1 MLLTDSSRWGRVCR
15 ATGIMMALLL
25 PALPGCEKPKQQKS
39 YTVGII
45 NPGKESQDIT
55 RGFTERLAKAGFI
68 EGKTITYLT
77 VGFGEDFEATVADM
91 AARKPD
97 LLFTVTTPAT
107 RAALKASEK
116 NGIPVVFSMY
126 DPVESNIVK
135 SLRDT
140 GGNFTGIQ
148 VRGSTPK
155 ALEFLLKISP
165 RLKNVFVPV
174 SFDTKAAEQSLTD
187 LKAASE
193 KLGVTLT
200 LSEVST
206 VDQLEAAL
214 AKMPSNMDAVFIIH
228 TILVMDNTE
237 LIVNAAVKRKI
248 PTASCGHELHKRGVV
263 VCYGQSDYRIG
274 AQAGRLAE
282 QIVMGASPSALPVE
296 NADYLLGL
304 NAKTAKASGISIPDA
319 VLRQAETIIQD

>member
-1 MLLTDSSRWGRVCR
+1 MLFADNSRWGRAC
-15 ATGIMMALLL
+15 AAMGIIMALLL
-25 PALPGCEKPKQQKS
+25 PELTGCEKPKQQKS

-55 RGFTERLAKAGFI
+55 RGFTESLAKAGFI
-68 EGKTITYLT
+68 EGKKIAYLT
-77 VGFGEDFEATVADM
+77 AGEDPEAAVADM
-91 AARKPD
+91 TSRRPD

-126 DPVESNIVK
+126 DPVESKIVK

-165 RLKNVFVPV
+165 GLKNVFVPV
-174 SFDTKAAEQSLTD
+174 SFDTKAAEQSLAD

-193 KLGVTLT
+193 KLGVSLT
-200 LSEVST
+200 VSEVST
-206 VDQLEAAL
+206 VDELNTVL
-214 AKMPSNMDAVFIIH
+214 AKMPSGIDAVFIIH

-237 LIVNAAVKRKI
+237 LIVNAALKRRI

-274 AQAGRLAE
+274 VQAGRLAQ
-282 QIVMGASPSALPVE
+282 QILLGASPSSLPVE

-304 NAKTAKASGISIPDA
+304 NAKTAKAVGMVIPDA